1 MRNFLPEKQN
11 RPRYKTKVKQSA
23 RRETAGNQEGRL
35 SSRSLCWRGVP
46 PGVAAFL
53 GRVDRYNHW
62 FIRAGQFL
70 CMSSL
75 EGLCLGQKR
84 LFRARNGRGNKSIP
98 KPKGETIIQDLTIK
112 AGETHTR
119 TQEKYFIILK
129 STLAALKA
137 GTFPSHEKSG
147 SYIEQNIPASRSAT

>member
-1 MRNFLPEKQN
+1 MHVFIRRIVFRPEEAFQGKKWTGEQIN
-11 RPRYKTKVKQSA
+11 SKTK
-23 RRETAGNQEGRL
+23 RGNDN
-35 SSRSLCWRGVP
+35 SRS
-46 PGVAAFL
+46 
-53 GRVDRYNHW
+53 
-62 FIRAGQFL
+62 
-70 CMSSL
+70 
-75 EGLCLGQKR
+75 
-84 LFRARNGRGNKSIP
+84 
-98 KPKGETIIQDLTIK
+98 LTIK